1 MEAQSR
7 IESHHGPHL
16 RPILCCCRGATG
28 REGGAGGGFPK
39 VEGGGLGPSPVAEGG
54 GSPCAATALA
64 PAKKARLAWR
74 RDGPFLIPA
83 PRRQR
88 EAPFLRREAAPGL
101 ARNFDL
107 PSSPTT
113 ASRPHTSWVDKRLLH
128 VRSDGFV
135 IVFLYLAGRRR
146 SGPRFLNWIGTCPI
160 GESLQGFPQFVA
172 DTSSSTGEKLVKC
185 SISDLSRTGAKLVVP
200 STMSIPHKFDLLFEN
215 SQMVY
220 GLNSKIER
228 NMVLRASLVEWT
240 KGDEIG
246 VSFSGIGS
254 APTASVGAGGNAT
267 DRRAGRANPRCGD
280 VGGAGD
286 GCGRKNWQ
294 STAS

>member
-1 MEAQSR
+1 MA
-7 IESHHGPHL
+7 
-16 RPILCCCRGATG
+16 ATG

-39 VEGGGLGPSPVAEGG
+39 VEGGGLGPSPVTEGG
-54 GSPCAATALA
+54 RSPCAATALA
-64 PAKKARLAWR
+64 PAEKARLAWR
-74 RDGPFLIPA
+74 ETGFPHPRAEATARGPVLATRAA
-83 PRRQR
+83 PR
-88 EAPFLRREAAPGL
+88 L

-246 VSFSGIGS
+246 VSFSGIRS
-254 APTASVGAGGNAT
+254 RR
-267 DRRAGRANPRCGD
+267 RRASERAATQRID
-280 VGGAGD
+280 ALD
-286 GCGRKNWQ
+286 GP
-294 STAS
+294 THAVAT